1 MLNKDNISNLID
13 NYINENN
20 LFIVEI
26 TISADND
33 IEIIIDSFNTVTL
46 DNCTKISRI
55 IDQNVD
61 REMFD
66 YSLTVSSSGLDMP
79 LKILK
84 QYQKYI
90 DKEVSIVFKTG
101 KKIVAKLLS
110 ASEERIE
117 IEYTS
122 KVKIEGQKKSQ
133 PITVKESFL
142 LNEIKSTKPFINFK

>member
-26 TISADND
+26 SISSDND
-33 IEIIIDSFNTVTL
+33 IEIIIDSFENVSL
-46 DNCTKISRI
+46 DNCTRISKI
-55 IDQNVD
+55 IDQNID
-61 REMFD
+61 RDIYD

-90 DKEVSIVFKTG
+90 NKEISIILKTG
-101 KKIVAKLLS
+101 KKLIATLTD
-110 ASEERIE
+110 ANDENIE
-117 IEYTS
+117 VEYI
-122 KVKIEGQKKSQ
+122 KKIKIEGEKKSK
-133 PITVKESFL
+133 PITVKETIL

>member
-20 LFIVEI
+20 LFIVDI

-46 DNCTKISRI
+46 DNCTQISRI

-61 REMFD
+61 RDIYD

-90 DKEVSIVFKTG
+90 DKEVSIVLKSG

>member
-20 LFIVEI
+20 LFIVDI